1 MKNDK
6 AILIAFLSYIAL
18 GTFDGLL
25 GVVWPAMSADLGV
38 SLDALGI
45 LLMVALVG
53 FVVVSFNTGAI
64 LRVRTFHWFLLTSLI
79 VRAFAFVAIAV
90 SPTWPTVI
98 LMIFLMALG
107 GGGIDAGLNIYI
119 AERGSSRQI
128 NWLHACYGIGATIG
142 PFLAAGILALGGTWS
157 WNFAAVGGFIA
168 IIAILVWR
176 TAHLWDVKRA
186 TKGAAPSVTP
196 AKLTQSLRLPVVMIS
211 ASLFFL
217 YVGTEFSAGQW
228 SFTLFTLQRGV
239 PDIVAKFWVG
249 MYWGIFTLGR
259 VVFGLIADRV
269 PVNAFLRGA
278 LIATV
283 AGAALLWWNPLPWAG
298 FAGLVLM
305 GLAEAPI
312 YPSLIG
318 ATLGRVGAAHAAN
331 AIGLQGAAGGVGG
344 TTLTGFIGV
353 LATSIG
359 FEAIGLAVVVL
370 ATITFL
376 THELLL
382 RASNKVLAIAN

>member
-1 MKNDK
+1 MKDK

-53 FVVVSFNTGAI
+53 FVLVSFNTGTI
-64 LRVRTFHWFLLTSLI
+64 LRVRTFHWFLLTSLA
-79 VRAFAFVAIAV
+79 VRAFAFVTIALFP
-90 SPTWPTVI
+90 SWPVVI
-98 LMIFLMALG
+98 LMIFVMALG
-107 GGGIDAGLNIYI
+107 GGGIDAGLNIFV
-119 AERGSSRQI
+119 AESGSSRQI
-128 NWLHACYGIGATIG
+128 NWLHACYGIGATLG
-142 PFLAAGILALGGTWS
+142 PFLAAGVLAAGGHWT
-157 WNFAAVGGFIA
+157 WNFATVGAFITL
-168 IIAILVWR
+168 IALLVWR
-176 TAHLWDVKRA
+176 TTSLWDVKA
-186 TKGAAPSVTP
+186 EAKASAPTAAP

-211 ASLFFL
+211 ALLFFL
-217 YVGTEFSAGQW
+217 YVGTEFGAGQW

-239 PDIVAKFWVG
+239 PDIAAKFWVG

-259 VVFGLIADRV
+259 IVFGLFADRV
-269 PVNAFLRGA
+269 PINTFLRGA

-312 YPSLIG
+312 YPSLIAG
-318 ATLGRVGAAHAAN
+318 TLGRVGAPHAAN
-331 AIGLQGAAGGVGG
+331 AIGFQGAAGGVGG
-344 TTLTGFIGV
+344 TTLTGLIGI

-359 FEAIGLAVVVL
+359 FETIGMAVVVL
-370 ATITFL
+370 AVLTLL
-376 THELLL
+376 THEALL
-382 RASNKVLAIAN
+382 RVSKNIVVTA